1 MTDQHD
7 QPQSPRRRNFLRNS
21 LFAGAGAATVALTL
35 DEASAA
41 TPTPGAVATDK
52 GKAGYRETRHIR
64 DYYRTASF

>member
-7 QPQSPRRRNFLRNS
+7 QPQSPRRRDFLHNS
-21 LFAGAGAATVALTL
+21 LFAGAGAAAVALTL

-41 TPTPGAVATDK
+41 TPTPAEPTITT